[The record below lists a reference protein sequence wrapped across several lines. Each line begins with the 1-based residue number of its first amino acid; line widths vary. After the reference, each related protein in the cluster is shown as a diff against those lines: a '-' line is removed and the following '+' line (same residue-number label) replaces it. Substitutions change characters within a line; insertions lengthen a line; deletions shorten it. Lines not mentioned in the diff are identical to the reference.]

1 MKISWGVGEIVA
13 ILLSL
18 ISYLFTFTNPEYTLS
33 LFLLL
38 SGLWTVVAG
47 LLIVDRK
54 DRTYYSSWGVV
65 VAVLSSF
72 AFVPPNYAL
81 GLVLVAIVV
90 LILLTAFNFRSGKMF
105 TAATQSSPS
114 TTGETPAAT

>member
-1 MKISWGVGEIVA
+1 MKVSWGVGEIVA

-18 ISYLFTFTNPEYTLS
+18 IYYLFLLPEPKYALS

-38 SGLWTVVAG
+38 SGLWTLVAG
-47 LLIVDRK
+47 LVLVERK

-72 AFVPPNYAL
+72 AFLQPNYAL
-81 GLVLVAIVV
+81 GLVLVAIVA
-90 LILLTAFNFRSGKMF
+90 LILLTAFNYRSGKMY

-114 TTGETPAAT
+114 TAGDSPAAS